1 MSNVTKR
8 VLAMSLKGLL
18 AKRPLD
24 AITIQ
29 DIVDDAGVSRK
40 TFYYHFQDVY
50 ALLEWILVDEGK
62 RILEGNIT
70 ADTWQQG
77 LRNVLAYF
85 QNNRAMILNIHR
97 SLQYNNDF
105 FKVHVTELVQPL
117 LEQIFEA
124 QPRQE
129 LVPAEDK
136 AFILRLYS
144 FGLVALVLHWIG
156 DGMKPDAE
164 YLMEQLQRIF
174 SGSMDYVIQKCLG
187 S

>member
-18 AKRPLD
+18 VKRPLD

-29 DIVDDAGVSRK
+29 DIVDDAEVSRK

-70 ADTWQQG
+70 ANTWQQG
-77 LRNVLAYF
+77 LRNVFAYF
-85 QNNRAMILNIHR
+85 QNNRAMILNVHR
-97 SLQYNNDF
+97 SLQHNSDF
-105 FKVHVTELVQPL
+105 FKVQVTELLQPL
-117 LEQIFEA
+117 LERIFEE
-124 QPRQE
+124 QPNQE
-129 LVPAEDK
+129 QVSEEDK

-144 FGLVALVLHWIG
+144 FGLVTLFLRWID
-156 DGMKPDAE
+156 DGMKPDAA
-164 YLMEQLQRIF
+164 YLMDQLQRIF
-174 SGSMDYVIQKCLG
+174 SGSMDYVIRKCLE